1 MTEEPEY
8 TSESGDRWVSLLI
21 DEARD
26 NNPLV
31 ADAVLARM
39 GLLLI
44 GQISERDLTPTEVA
58 PEI

>member
-1 MTEEPEY
+1 MAVFV
-8 TSESGDRWVSLLI
+8 SRNESSDRL
-21 DEARD
+21 
-26 NNPLV
+26 LV